1 MEVKLQT
8 YVDESTVQEQKSNM
22 EIVKLVGV
30 GLNATK
36 MVELSDGTI
45 GFLKN
50 SANTSNAMLDDLEYY
65 MYIIG
70 KHIFDMDFANVS
82 KAYDEN
88 GFVGTISENVAK
100 ENERLMMYSE
110 IITTLASEQTE
121 EIQQLAFKY
130 KNLRENNIKTF
141 VKPNGDS
148 VTYPVLESEE
158 DMVAAIDMFIETLDQ
173 LNISEENKK
182 DIKEKYFQMIVFD
195 LITGQKD
202 RNSNNY
208 GLLYNQ
214 VTKQM
219 RFSPLF
225 DNSTIHL
232 PGIPENLC
240 QINGFFMDKKQMMSV
255 LLTHY
260 GEYTSNIINSIVDN
274 KDEIVKRSGDV
285 AERVLTSKEKDWVM
299 PIITDNINMLSEV
312 ATKSKRGSI

>member
-1 MEVKLQT
+1 
-8 YVDESTVQEQKSNM
+8 
-22 EIVKLVGV
+22 
-30 GLNATK
+30 
-36 MVELSDGTI
+36 
-45 GFLKN
+45 
-50 SANTSNAMLDDLEYY
+50 
-65 MYIIG
+65 
-70 KHIFDMDFANVS
+70 
-82 KAYDEN
+82 
-88 GFVGTISENVAK
+88 
-100 ENERLMMYSE
+100 
-110 IITTLASEQTE
+110 
-121 EIQQLAFKY
+121 
-130 KNLRENNIKTF
+130 
-141 VKPNGDS
+141 
-148 VTYPVLESEE
+148 
-158 DMVAAIDMFIETLDQ
+158 MFIETLDQ

-312 ATKSKRGSI
+312 ATKCKRGSI